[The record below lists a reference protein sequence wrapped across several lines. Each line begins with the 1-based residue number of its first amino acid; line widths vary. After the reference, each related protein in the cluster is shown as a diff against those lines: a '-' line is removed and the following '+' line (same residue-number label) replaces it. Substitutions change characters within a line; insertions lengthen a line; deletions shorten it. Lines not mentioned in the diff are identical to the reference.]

1 MDAARQQPA
10 TTTHRNRDVLMTQST
25 AITTQSSGSVFSG
38 IQAFEDA
45 QRIAKA
51 LASSTL
57 IPPQFQGQQGFANCL
72 VALEIANRMGISPF
86 LAMQHLHVIHGRPS
100 WSSSF
105 IIAMVNGCGRYSPL
119 RFEISGTGDSLAC
132 YAVATDLA
140 SEQELKG
147 PTITMAMAKKE
158 GWATKTGSKWATMP
172 DLMIRYRAAAF
183 WGRLYASD
191 LLLGLQTQEEAIDIQ
206 PVTVKTEVPSLDDL
220 NAKITEPVVITEPD
234 DDIF

>member
-1 MDAARQQPA
+1 
-10 TTTHRNRDVLMTQST
+10 MTQST
-25 AITTQSSGSVFSG
+25 SITTQSSGSVFSG

-72 VALEIANRMGISPF
+72 VALEIANRMRISPF

-105 IIAMVNGCGRYSPL
+105 IIAMVNGCGRFSPL
-119 RFEISGTGDSLAC
+119 RFEISGEGDSLAC
-132 YAVATDLA
+132 YARATDLA

-147 PTITMAMAKKE
+147 PTITMLMAKKE
-158 GWATKTGSKWATMP
+158 GWSTKAGSKWATMP
-172 DLMIRYRAAAF
+172 DLMISYRAAAF

-191 LLLGLQTQEEAIDIQ
+191 LLLGLQTQEEVIDIQ
-206 PVTVKTEVPSLDDL
+206 QVTVKAEVPSLDDL
-220 NAKITEPVVITEPD
+220 NAKITNPVVTAEPD

>member
-1 MDAARQQPA
+1 
-10 TTTHRNRDVLMTQST
+10 
-25 AITTQSSGSVFSG
+25 VFSG

-57 IPPQFQGQQGFANCL
+57 IPTQFQGQQGFANCL
-72 VALEIANRMGISPF
+72 VALEIANRMNISPF

-105 IIAMVNGCGRYSPL
+105 IIAMVNGSGRFSPL
-119 RFEISGTGDSLAC
+119 RFEMSGEGDAMAC
-132 YAVATDLA
+132 FAVATDVK

-158 GWATKTGSKWATMP
+158 GWSTKTGSKWQTMP
-172 DLMIRYRAAAF
+172 ELMIRYRAAAF

-191 LLLGLQTQEEAIDIQ
+191 LLLGIQSQEEVVDVELVNVSTNLDELNAKIQ
-206 PVTVKTEVPSLDDL
+206 PPAAAPVKTEVVDEL
-220 NAKITEPVVITEPD
+220 
-234 DDIF
+234 F

>member
-1 MDAARQQPA
+1 
-10 TTTHRNRDVLMTQST
+10 MTQST

-38 IQAFEDA
+38 IQAFEEA

-57 IPPQFQGQQGFANCL
+57 IPPAFQGQQGFANCL
-72 VALEIANRMGISPF
+72 VALEIANRMRISPF

-105 IIAMVNGCGRYSPL
+105 IIAMVNGCGRFSPL
-119 RFEISGTGDSLAC
+119 RFEISGEGESLAC
-132 YAVATDLA
+132 YARATDLA

-158 GWATKTGSKWATMP
+158 GWSTKAGSKWATIP
-172 DLMIRYRAAAF
+172 DVMIRYRAAAF

-191 LLLGLQTQEEAIDIQ
+191 LLLGLQTQEEVIDVQ
-206 PVTVKTEVPSLDDL
+206 PVTVKAVAPSLDEL
-220 NAKITEPVVITEPD
+220 NAKITQPVVTAEPD

>member
-1 MDAARQQPA
+1 
-10 TTTHRNRDVLMTQST
+10 MTQST

-105 IIAMVNGCGRYSPL
+105 IIAMVNGCGRFSPL

-220 NAKITEPVVITEPD
+220 NAKITKPVVITEPD

>member
-1 MDAARQQPA
+1 
-10 TTTHRNRDVLMTQST
+10 MTQST
-25 AITTQSSGSVFSG
+25 SITTQSNGSVFSG

-72 VALEIANRMGISPF
+72 VALEIANRMRISPF

-105 IIAMVNGCGRYSPL
+105 IIAMVNGCGRFSPL
-119 RFEISGTGDSLAC
+119 RFEISGEGESLAC
-132 YAVATDLA
+132 YARATDLA

-147 PTITMAMAKKE
+147 PTITMLMAKKE
-158 GWATKTGSKWATMP
+158 GWSTKTGSKWATMP

-191 LLLGLQTQEEAIDIQ
+191 LLLGLQTQEEAIDVQ
-206 PVTVKTEVPSLDDL
+206 QVTVKTEVPSLDDL
-220 NAKITEPVVITEPD
+220 NAKITQPVVTAKPD

>member
-1 MDAARQQPA
+1 
-10 TTTHRNRDVLMTQST
+10 MTQST
-25 AITTQSSGSVFSG
+25 SITTQSSGSVFSG

-72 VALEIANRMGISPF
+72 VALEIANRMRISPF

-105 IIAMVNGCGRYSPL
+105 IIAMVNGCGRFSPL
-119 RFEISGTGDSLAC
+119 RFEISGEGESLAC
-132 YAVATDLA
+132 YARATDLA

-147 PTITMAMAKKE
+147 PTITMLMAKKE
-158 GWATKTGSKWATMP
+158 GWSTKTGSKWATMP

-206 PVTVKTEVPSLDDL
+206 QVTVKTEVPSLDDL
-220 NAKITEPVVITEPD
+220 NAKITQPVVTAEPD